1 MANLND
7 IIAEL
12 RRGVWEFIDEDK
24 LISLIK
30 KFYDKGEHFYVK
42 IGLDPTAPDLH
53 LGHTVVLQKMA
64 FLQRHGAIIQFLIG
78 DFTGQIGDPTG
89 KNETRKKLSREVV
102 EQNAQT
108 YKDQVFKILDPE
120 KTQIKFNSEW
130 NNTLNAAN
138 LIELA
143 STTTVARM
151 LERDDFSKRYNS
163 QTPISIS
170 EFLYPLLQG
179 YDSVVLKSDIEMG
192 GSDQKFNL
200 LMGRTLQKIYN
211 TNKEQALIMM
221 PLLVGT
227 DGANKMSKSL
237 NNYIGVTENPNDMYG
252 KILSISDALMW
263 SWYELL
269 STKSI
274 EEVEKIK
281 TEVTFG
287 NMHPKTAKELLALEI
302 VTRFYNEETAQNAKD
317 QFDKIH
323 SSNEIPTQIK
333 EYTLNAPAW
342 IVKALL
348 FCKLASSSSDAR
360 RQIASNAV
368 SIDQNK
374 IDNVQL
380 QLNSGGY
387 ILQVGKR
394 NFAKLKVI

>member
-12 RRGVWEFIDEDK
+12 RRGVWEFIDEEK
-24 LISLIK
+24 IISLIK

-281 TEVTFG
+281 TDVTFG

-317 QFDKIH
+317 EFDKIH

-360 RQIASNAV
+360 RLIASNAV

-380 QLNSGGY
+380 QLNSGNY

>member
-12 RRGVWEFIDEDK
+12 RRGVWEFIDEEK
-24 LISLIK
+24 IISLIK

-252 KILSISDALMW
+252 KVLSISDALMW

-281 TEVTFG
+281 TDVTFG
-287 NMHPKTAKELLALEI
+287 NMHPKAAKELLALEI
-302 VTRFYNEETAQNAKD
+302 VARFYDEETAQNAKD
-317 QFDKIH
+317 EFDKIH

-360 RQIASNAV
+360 RLIASNAV

-380 QLNSGGY
+380 QLNSGSY

>member
-12 RRGVWEFIDEDK
+12 RRGVWEFIDEEK
-24 LISLIK
+24 IISLIK

-179 YDSVVLKSDIEMG
+179 YDSVVLRSDIEMG

-211 TNKEQALIMM
+211 TDKEQALIMM

-252 KILSISDALMW
+252 KVLSISDALMW
-263 SWYELL
+263 SWYEL
-269 STKSI
+269 K
-274 EEVEKIK
+274 K
-281 TEVTFG
+281 
-287 NMHPKTAKELLALEI
+287 
-302 VTRFYNEETAQNAKD
+302 Y
-317 QFDKIH
+317 
-323 SSNEIPTQIK
+323 
-333 EYTLNAPAW
+333 
-342 IVKALL
+342 
-348 FCKLASSSSDAR
+348 R
-360 RQIASNAV
+360 RGRKN
-368 SIDQNK
+368 
-374 IDNVQL
+374 
-380 QLNSGGY
+380 
-387 ILQVGKR
+387 
-394 NFAKLKVI
+394 

>member
-1 MANLND
+1 MANLNE

-12 RRGVWEFIDEDK
+12 RRGVWEFIDEEK
-24 LISLIK
+24 VISLIK

-211 TNKEQALIMM
+211 TDKEQALIMM

-252 KILSISDALMW
+252 KVLSISDALMW

-281 TEVTFG
+281 TDVTFG
-287 NMHPKTAKELLALEI
+287 NMHPKVAKELLALEI
-302 VTRFYNEETAQNAKD
+302 VARFYDEETAQNAKD
-317 QFDKIH
+317 EFDKIH
-323 SSNEIPTQIK
+323 SANKIPTQIK

-342 IVKALL
+342 IVKALM

-360 RQIASNAV
+360 RLIASNAV
-368 SIDQNK
+368 SIDQSK

-380 QLNSGGY
+380 QLNSGNY

-394 NFAKLKVI
+394 NFAKLRVV

>member
-12 RRGVWEFIDEDK
+12 RRGVWEFIDEEK
-24 LISLIK
+24 IISLIK

-252 KILSISDALMW
+252 KILRRA
-263 SWYELL
+263 YVEL
-269 STKSI
+269 
-274 EEVEKIK
+274 V
-281 TEVTFG
+281 
-287 NMHPKTAKELLALEI
+287 
-302 VTRFYNEETAQNAKD
+302 
-317 QFDKIH
+317 
-323 SSNEIPTQIK
+323 
-333 EYTLNAPAW
+333 
-342 IVKALL
+342 
-348 FCKLASSSSDAR
+348 
-360 RQIASNAV
+360 
-368 SIDQNK
+368 
-374 IDNVQL
+374 
-380 QLNSGGY
+380 
-387 ILQVGKR
+387 
-394 NFAKLKVI
+394 

>member
-1 MANLND
+1 MANLNE

-12 RRGVWEFIDEDK
+12 RRGVWEFIDEEK
-24 LISLIK
+24 VISLIK

-211 TNKEQALIMM
+211 TEKEQALIMM

-252 KILSISDALMW
+252 KVLSISDALMW

-281 TEVTFG
+281 TDVTFG
-287 NMHPKTAKELLALEI
+287 NMHPKVAKELLALEI
-302 VTRFYNEETAQNAKD
+302 VARFYDEETAQNAKD
-317 QFDKIH
+317 EFDKIH
-323 SSNEIPTQIK
+323 SANEIPTQIK

-342 IVKALL
+342 IVKALM

-360 RQIASNAV
+360 RLIASNAV
-368 SIDQNK
+368 SIDQSK

-380 QLNSGGY
+380 QLNSGNY

-394 NFAKLKVI
+394 NFAKLRVV